1 MRNVP
6 PIDAHES
13 PFLWTRGI
21 AARETLRYLDR
32 KRIDAEPLL
41 SKAELSRAQLLQDSG
56 GVSVVSQC
64 RFLEFAATEANDTL
78 LGLHLAAEMDPRDI
92 GILFYLTA
100 SSATVADA
108 LEHLARYA
116 RTTNEAVLVEIS
128 RHKVET
134 VVTVRL
140 ALEFE
145 VPRRQFLEFIALE
158 VIRALG
164 RVTNR
169 DFAPSRITFA
179 HMRNSGLREL
189 HRILRCPVEFMQPT
203 NSWVLPQ
210 SIMELPIVSEDS
222 HLLQILETHADDL
235 LSERRATAGL
245 RGLVESQL
253 LKVLPSG
260 RVQAAVVAQ
269 QLGMTERSLRRH
281 LAEEGTT
288 FSEILDRLRNS
299 LALRYLEDQRTS
311 LQQIAWLL
319 GYSELA
325 AFNHAFKRWF
335 GTSPRRARHLPASP
349 ASA

>member
-6 PIDAHES
+6 PSDAAES

-32 KRIDAEPLL
+32 RGIDAEPLL
-41 SKAELSRAQLLQDSG
+41 SKAELSRGLLSQDSG

-64 RFLEFAATEANDTL
+64 RFLELAAIETNDTL

-100 SSATVADA
+100 SSATVADG
-108 LEHLARYA
+108 LEHLARYVG
-116 RTTNEAVLVEIS
+116 TTNEAVLVEIS
-128 RHKVET
+128 QHKVET
-134 VVTVRL
+134 VLTVRL

-145 VPRRQFLEFIALE
+145 VLRRQFLEFIALG
-158 VIRALG
+158 VMRALG

-169 DFAPSRITFA
+169 DFAPLRITFA
-179 HMRNSGLREL
+179 HTRNSGLREL
-189 HRILRCPVEFMQPT
+189 HRILRCPVEFACAAD
-203 NSWVLPQ
+203 SWVLPQ

-222 HLLQILETHADDL
+222 HLLQILEAHADDL
-235 LSERRATAGL
+235 LSERRTIAGL
-245 RGLVESQL
+245 RGLVENQL
-253 LKVLPSG
+253 LSLLPSG
-260 RVQAAVVAQ
+260 RVQAAMVANK
-269 QLGMTERSLRRH
+269 LGMTERSLRRR
-281 LAEEGTT
+281 LAAEGTT
-288 FSEILDRLRNS
+288 FSEILDRLRNG

-335 GTSPRRARHLPASP
+335 GTSPRRARNLPASL